1 MESSTGSADT
11 SAQATQTSSMAR
23 HEAIPSAFG
32 EVSKRYFTPLF
43 MGLACVI
50 YYRREVA
57 DPRLLYKLDTPA
69 MAGGSN

>member
-1 MESSTGSADT
+1 MESSTGSADI

-32 EVSKRYFTPLF
+32 EVSKRYFTPV